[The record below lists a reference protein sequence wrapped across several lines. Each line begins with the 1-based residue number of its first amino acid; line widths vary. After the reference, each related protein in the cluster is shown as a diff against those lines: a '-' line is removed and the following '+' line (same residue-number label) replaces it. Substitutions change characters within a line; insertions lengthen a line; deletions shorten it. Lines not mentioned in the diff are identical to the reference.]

1 MSPLRPPKFAKT
13 RSDSG
18 EDILSRLENQKVG
31 ISPLRTKT
39 SKGNFMEI
47 LHQPL
52 TGQLGQRL
60 IELLDSADY
69 QSLNI
74 IVAFAKNSGVLRIKD
89 ALEKFR
95 SRGGTVNVRVG
106 VDLGGTSHEALTTLL
121 LYTDSLQVVHA
132 EKGQTF
138 HPKIYYFQGDEKS
151 LVIVGSHNLTAGGL
165 WTNFESS
172 VIIPVSQS
180 KKDAVELQ
188 QGVDDYIG
196 ALTSLTDLSMPIG
209 TQLDIDKLLE
219 NGYVFKEVAEQVRR
233 ANSFTQQG
241 ERTRLFGSGVPAKLP
256 RVATTNDAPERTTN
270 DAPERTTQQTPLLV
284 PRGDEGQ
291 TIWFETRALT
301 GGSRN
306 ILDLSMKSLV
316 VHGDPTG
323 TPFELETPRFMR
335 GGVEFFG
342 LTPTATE
349 ETKNITIN
357 FEGID
362 YKNNTIL
369 FPDGD
374 SANGTWRLQFN
385 GVRISGEKITEAFS
399 AKGEGHYLVRKIITF
414 TKVQDDY
421 YFMSVFP
428 ESGLEEIMKASRIVA
443 RNGSTNNSKF
453 LGLL

>member
-1 MSPLRPPKFAKT
+1 
-13 RSDSG
+13 
-18 EDILSRLENQKVG
+18 
-31 ISPLRTKT
+31 
-39 SKGNFMEI
+39 MEI

-121 LYTDSLQVVHA
+121 LHTDSLQVVHA

-138 HPKIYYFQGDEKS
+138 HPKLYYFQGDEKS

-180 KKDAVELQ
+180 KKDQVELQ

-196 ALTSLTDLSMPIG
+196 ALASLTDLSMPIG
-209 TQLDIDKLLE
+209 TQLDIDMLLE

-233 ANSFTQQG
+233 ANRFTQQG
-241 ERTRLFGSGVPAKLP
+241 ERTRHFGSGVPAKLP
-256 RVATTNDAPERTTN
+256 RVATTNDVS
-270 DAPERTTQQTPLLV
+270 ERTTQQTPLLV
-284 PRGDEGQ
+284 PRGDEVQ

-369 FPDGD
+369 FPGGD
-374 SANGTWRLQFN
+374 SANGTWRLQFK

-399 AKGEGHYLVRKIITF
+399 AKGEEYYLVKKIVTF

-428 ESGLEEIMKASRIVA
+428 ESELEEIMKASRIVA